1 MLDPGTDPKSADC
14 CAVDPRIACH
24 FDEWI
29 ADATTDTEFPPMVD
43 VSEMLLGLV
52 EPELAERKPSVLE
65 IGCGSGA
72 LSVALLKRGA
82 ARARGM
88 DLSTGMLATA
98 VKRAEAADV
107 ADRAEFAVGD
117 GAVQGHDPHDWVVLD
132 RVICCYPNV
141 TGLLGNVASS
151 ARERVAFSL
160 PTSRGWRGIVNH
172 GMRIAENLSV
182 RLGWSGCFGYV
193 HNVDRI
199 EKRLAA
205 AGFALRRSQRLGL
218 WYAAVW
224 DRAA

>member
-1 MLDPGTDPKSADC
+1 MLDPGADPKSTDC
-14 CAVDPRIACH
+14 CAVDPRIARH
-24 FDEWI
+24 FNNWI
-29 ADATTDTEFPPMVD
+29 EQATTDTKFPPMVD

-52 EPELAERKPSVLE
+52 EPEVAQRQPSVLE

-72 LSVALLKRGA
+72 MSVALLKRGA
-82 ARARGM
+82 ARARGV

-98 VKRAEAADV
+98 IKRAEAADV
-107 ADRAEFAVGD
+107 ADRAAFVVGD
-117 GAVQGHDPHDWVVLD
+117 GATEKHGPHDWVILD

-141 TGLLGNVASS
+141 AAMMGNVIES

-172 GMRIAENLSV
+172 GMRIVENLSV
-182 RLGWSGCFGYV
+182 RLGWSGCMGYV

-205 AGFALRRSQRLGL
+205 AGFAQRRSQRLGL

-224 DRAA
+224 DRGT